1 MSRPS
6 PTAVRFP
13 LPALALALLLTTPV
27 LLHGQDDLAA
37 LGYSRGDAS
46 APVTVVE
53 FGDFGC
59 SSCRQFALESYP
71 AIHEEFVATGKVRWV
86 YVPFL
91 LGVFPNATEAARAA
105 ECAAEQDAF
114 WPLHDLLFERQEEWK
129 RPRNPS
135 ALLQR
140 YASEL
145 KLDQARFTT
154 CYREDHG
161 RARTRANNRAAR
173 RNGVR
178 ATPTFFVNG
187 KRLEGAPPTEQFRQL
202 LVLSGAR

>member
-1 MSRPS
+1 MSRHP
-6 PTAVRFP
+6 AAP
-13 LPALALALLLTTPV
+13 LRLSVAALALALLLGPG
-27 LLHGQDDLAA
+27 LLLAQDELAA
-37 LGYSRGDAS
+37 VGYPRGNAS

-59 SSCRQFALESYP
+59 SACRQFALEGYP
-71 AIHEEFVATGKVRWV
+71 AIHAEFVATGKVRWV

-91 LGVFPNATEAARAA
+91 LGVFPNAPEAARAA

-114 WPLHDLLFERQEEWK
+114 WPMHDVLFERQAEWK
-129 RPRNPS
+129 RPRNPID
-135 ALLQR
+135 LFRR
-140 YASEL
+140 YVVEAD
-145 KLDQARFTT
+145 LDRVRFDA
-154 CYREDHG
+154 CYEKDLG

-187 KRLEGAPPTEQFRQL
+187 KRFEGAPPPEQFRQL
-202 LVLSGAR
+202 LLMSGAH